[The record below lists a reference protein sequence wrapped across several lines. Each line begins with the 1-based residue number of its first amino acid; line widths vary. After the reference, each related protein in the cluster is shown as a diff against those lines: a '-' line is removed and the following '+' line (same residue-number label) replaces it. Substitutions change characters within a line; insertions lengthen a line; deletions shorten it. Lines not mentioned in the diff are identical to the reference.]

1 MIIPRTQGDED
12 GLCGLYSI
20 LNAMRYLYPRMSED
34 TEAAIFKCSA
44 RALTRWPKI
53 LWDGTTTADMR
64 RMLQAVYL
72 GIPVDVGLRITA
84 HEPFQ
89 RGKPSARAFY
99 DQLFQLVEPED
110 QVAIIGLEK
119 PYEHWTV
126 AREVRSQAI
135 LLQDS
140 SKLHEIWRHEIG
152 LPGSKAKWQ
161 IDPRCTFL
169 ITRPT

>member
-34 TEAAIFKCSA
+34 TEAAIFKASA
-44 RALTRWPKI
+44 LALKRWPKI
-53 LWDGTTTADMR
+53 LWDGTTTADML
-64 RMLQAVYL
+64 RMLKSVYL
-72 GIPVDVGLRITA
+72 GIPVHVGLRIA
-84 HEPFQ
+84 VREPF
-89 RGKPSARAFY
+89 RRRKPSAGAFY
-99 DQLFQLVEPED
+99 DRLFGLVEPEN

-140 SKLHEIWRHEIG
+140 AKLHEIWRHEIG

-169 ITRPT
+169 ITRTT